1 MNGRKNRGDG
11 TYLSGRGLDG
21 EPVGENSASGNTSP
35 GSATNWN
42 SKRHLSD
49 AQRVNEWSTED
60 LEGAEWEQASKER
73 LEQGY
78 TPGLPTQ
85 YWETQLQDVRTR
97 SAKRVR
103 LGLSAAFISTVVFG
117 GIMVFLPPYQWEP
130 FPGAFMYAFVVVI
143 VAALAFTVKGAVS
156 HDLSNAEANLARAR
170 DEQQEASRTREPF
183 PVVNNGGD
191 PGRWTGANGDGDD
204 DGDGDGDNYVRGR
217 SIAYWEK
224 QLKDEVESESS
235 MRSTGWKVFAVGI
248 TCTAI
253 YVALAVL
260 VSIHVTLLTVPA
272 FGCLLFGAIAI
283 WRGPRKEPIIKARRN
298 LECARAE
305 AAEAAEAAEQGEDN
319 K

>member
-1 MNGRKNRGDG
+1 MNRRKNRGDG

-35 GSATNWN
+35 GTYTIWN
-42 SKRHLSD
+42 SKRHVSD

-60 LEGAEWEQASKER
+60 LEAAEWEQASKER
-73 LEQGY
+73 VEQGY
-78 TPGLPTQ
+78 TPGLPVQ
-85 YWETQLQDVRTR
+85 YWETQLQGVRTQ

-130 FPGAFMYAFVVVI
+130 FPGAVMYAFVVAI
-143 VAALAFTVKGAVS
+143 VAAVAFTVKGATS
-156 HDLSNAEANLARAR
+156 YDLSNAEANLARAR
-170 DEQQEASRTREPF
+170 NEQQEAGRTREPS
-183 PVVNNGGD
+183 PVSVDDED
-191 PGRWTGANGDGDD
+191 PGSGAKGFSGDD
-204 DGDGDGDNYVRGR
+204 DDGDNYVRGR
-217 SIAYWEK
+217 SVAYWEK
-224 QLKDEVESESS
+224 QLKDEIESESS

-248 TCTAI
+248 ACTAI
-253 YVALAVL
+253 YVALVVL
-260 VSIHVTLLTVPA
+260 VSIHVTLLMVPA

-298 LECARAE
+298 LERAR
-305 AAEAAEAAEQGEDN
+305 AEAAEQGEDN